1 MSQTIALMLGVSIL
15 LAFIALGA
23 LIWGIKTKQFED
35 YEKFLGGTKYDSED
49 SLNDAYKMELR
60 RKEASKK
67 VYRPPD

>member
-1 MSQTIALMLGVSIL
+1 MNGVIALMLGVSIL

-23 LIWGIKTKQFED
+23 LIWGIKTRQFED

-49 SLNDAYKMELR
+49 SLNDAFKMEQR

-67 VYRPPD
+67 GYMPPD